1 MPELD
6 FQVLGAE
13 VARYAASPQ
22 LVFKLQLTAAD
33 TETPIHHVMLQCQVR
48 IEAMQRRYQ
57 PREQERLLELFG
69 APERWS
75 QTLHSLPWTSISAL
89 VPRFQGNCMVD
100 LPVSCSY
107 DFNVAATKYFYAL
120 ETDEI
125 PLGLL
130 FSGSIFYQDP
140 EDALQIDRI
149 PWDKEVSFR
158 LPVGVWR
165 AMMAHYYPNSV
176 WLVLRQ
182 DVFDR
187 LYQYKRHQGLATWE
201 QTLERLLGPAEELPD
216 HGSHRGE

>member
-120 ETDEI
+120 ETGEV
-125 PLGLL
+125 PLTLL
-130 FSGSIFYQDP
+130 FSGSIFYEDP
-140 EDALQIDRI
+140 WGGLQIDRI
-149 PWDKEVSFR
+149 HWDKEVSCR
-158 LPVGVWR
+158 LPVGMWR
-165 AMMAHYYPNSV
+165 EMMAHYYPNSV
-176 WLVLRQ
+176 WLVVRQ

-201 QTLERLLGPAEELPD
+201 QTLERLLGPAEKLTKHESLP
-216 HGSHRGE
+216 SE